1 MKVKRVKFIL
11 GRAEALETAE
21 ECGRMLKERFGGR
34 EVYLFGLYST
44 STKVAFFFC
53 DGLLACPILT
63 LG

>member
-1 MKVKRVKFIL
+1 MKVKRVKSIL

-21 ECGRMLKERFGGR
+21 ECGHMLKERFGGR

-44 STKVAFFFC
+44 SAKVAFFFC
-53 DGLLACPILT
+53 DGLLAYPILT